1 MHQDR
6 LGWEGREWEGKDN
19 GLGFEICPSRLH
31 TEQERTGLEL
41 QFLHHLPVRVS
52 LQLI

>member
-6 LGWEGREWEGKDN
+6 LGWEARGWEGMGN

-31 TEQERTGLEL
+31 TEQERTGLDL
-41 QFLHHLPVRVS
+41 QFPHDLPVRVS